1 MRNKR
6 FCSSGSVGFGFP
18 VFLMIFLG
26 LVVSAGF
33 WSLPMGP
40 ANAEAAG
47 TLPGSFS
54 ELVKKCKPAVVNIST
69 SHTVK
74 RSDRMQGLPG
84 GNQGKQFRDFFG
96 QEFFDQF
103 FGKMP
108 KSWKERSLGS
118 GLIISPDGYIVTNHH
133 VIKDADVIKIRLS
146 DQKIFDAK
154 IIGKDPKT
162 DLALIKIN
170 STEKLHVLDFGD
182 SGILEE
188 GDWVL
193 AIGNP
198 FGLAQTVTAGI
209 VSAKERSIGI
219 GPYDQ
224 FIQTDASINPG
235 NSGGPLINLA
245 GEVVGINTAIVA
257 GGQGIGFAT
266 PSSLAKNIIAQL
278 REKGKVVRGWL
289 GVYVQAVTPELA
301 EKFKLKD
308 AKGALVA
315 SVGKDSPAEKAGFKQ
330 GDVIVSFDGKA
341 VDEMNQLPIAVAS
354 TPIGKKAK
362 VEIIRDSKPATLEVA
377 VGELKDDT
385 GEESA
390 EASADTDYGLT
401 LQDLTDDLAKSMHLK
416 DTKGVL
422 VADVEQDGPAFEAG
436 FKRGDVIKE
445 VNRTHVNNIEEF
457 RSALKKSKDNVALV
471 LVKRGSGTIFLTMKM
486 ESGK

>member
-1 MRNKR
+1 
-6 FCSSGSVGFGFP
+6 
-18 VFLMIFLG
+18 
-26 LVVSAGF
+26 
-33 WSLPMGP
+33 
-40 ANAEAAG
+40 
-47 TLPGSFS
+47 
-54 ELVKKCKPAVVNIST
+54 
-69 SHTVK
+69 
-74 RSDRMQGLPG
+74 
-84 GNQGKQFRDFFG
+84 
-96 QEFFDQF
+96 
-103 FGKMP
+103 MP

-118 GLIISPDGYIVTNHH
+118 GFIISPDGYIVTNHH

-146 DQKIFDAK
+146 DQKIYDAK
-154 IIGKDPKT
+154 IVGKDPKT

-170 STEKLHVLDFGD
+170 PTEKLHVLEFGD

-315 SVGKDSPAEKAGFKQ
+315 SVGKDSPADKAGFKQ
-330 GDVIVSFDGKA
+330 GDVITSFDGKA

-362 VEIIRDSKPATLEVA
+362 VEIIRDSKPATLEVV
-377 VGELKDDT
+377 VGELKDDA

-390 EASADTDYGLT
+390 EPSADTDYGLT
-401 LQDLTDDLAKSMHLK
+401 LQDLTEDLAKSMHLK

-445 VNRTHVNNIEEF
+445 VNRTQINNIEEF